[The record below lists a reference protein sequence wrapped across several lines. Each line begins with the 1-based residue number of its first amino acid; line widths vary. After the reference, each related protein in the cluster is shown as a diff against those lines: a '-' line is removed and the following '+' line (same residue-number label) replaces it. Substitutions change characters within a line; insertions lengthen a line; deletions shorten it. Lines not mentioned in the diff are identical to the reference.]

1 MLRVNSSSPDLLFDA
16 LLPEEVKLLPG
27 ELGRLD
33 ELLDDSRLLGAFS
46 EQWRKAGADG
56 HVVAIDRG
64 RPTIAMATYL
74 RLMVLKHRTGFGYET
89 LMRAVADSL
98 HLRRFC
104 QIPLTA
110 PVPDES
116 TVRKLTRRLGSEL
129 VDELTRSVIERA
141 VADKKFRPRALRVD
155 STVAA
160 ADIRYPTDSGL
171 CADAVRVLARAAGK
185 VRVAVPKV
193 SAHVRDRSRAVGRRL
208 RALSR
213 TLRRRSGEAKKDVQR
228 LTEEA
233 AAQVKASLREAEK
246 LLGQAKRSRSRARF
260 VTPKARAKA
269 IATLRDTIALAH
281 KVIKQIAQRFAGE
294 KITNRLVSL
303 FDPDARPIR
312 RGKLEKPNEFGY
324 VTQFA
329 EVTANTKPGARGILL
344 PPKLEA
350 GSTHENA
357 LLPATAAELKRLA
370 IKIKEASFDAG
381 FLRDKTEQVLDGV
394 SVFIVGSSDN
404 AGSRRT
410 RRRLARYRVG
420 AEGRISHMKRE
431 YQAGRPRLKG
441 KQGARI
447 WESWSTLAYDLDT
460 IADMKPPAN
469 KPKPQPPDPEKTT
482 LA

>member
-1 MLRVNSSSPDLLFDA
+1 
-16 LLPEEVKLLPG
+16 
-27 ELGRLD
+27 
-33 ELLDDSRLLGAFS
+33 
-46 EQWRKAGADG
+46 
-56 HVVAIDRG
+56 
-64 RPTIAMATYL
+64 MATYL

-89 LMRAVADSL
+89 LMQAVADSL

-116 TVRKLTRRLGSEL
+116 TVRKLTRRIGPELADEL
-129 VDELTRSVIERA
+129 VRSVIERA
-141 VADKKFRPRALRVD
+141 VTEKRFRPRALRVD

-171 CADAVRVLARAAGK
+171 AADAVRVLARAGRK
-185 VRVAVPKV
+185 VVEVIPTVTGR
-193 SAHVRDRSRAVGRRL
+193 VRDRSRAVGRRL

-228 LTEEA
+228 LTEETA
-233 AAQVKASLREAEK
+233 VQVKASLREADK
-246 LLGQAKRSRSRARF
+246 LLAQAKRSRSRARF
-260 VTPKARAKA
+260 VSPKARAKA
-269 IATLRDTIALAH
+269 IAALAETIALARR
-281 KVIKQIAQRFAGE
+281 VTEQIAMRFAGK
-294 KITNRLVSL
+294 KITNRLVSM
-303 FDPDARPIR
+303 FDTDARPIR
-312 RGKLEKPNEFGY
+312 RGKLERPNEFGY
-324 VTQFA
+324 VVQFA
-329 EVTANTKPGARGILL
+329 EVTANTKRGARGILL

-357 LLPATAAELKRLA
+357 LLPSTVAELKRLG

-381 FLRDKTEQVLDGV
+381 FLRDKTERVLAGV

-420 AEGRISHMKRE
+420 SEGRISHMKRE
-431 YQAGRPRLKG
+431 YRAGRPRLKG

-460 IADMKPPAN
+460 IAGMKPRAN
-469 KPKPQPPDPEKTT
+469 KQQPEPPAPEETT
-482 LA
+482 MA